1 MFRWIAENYRTF
13 LWAFAL
19 ALAVWVAAVT
29 AADPDETRTLRAS
42 IPIEVIGLDPGMVIR
57 GEVPAAL
64 KLTLRAPHSIWNI
77 LDADPQ
83 SARAI
88 LDLSGLSAGAH
99 TLDVQIQ
106 INARPV
112 QIIAASPRSV
122 TLTLEALTS
131 KSVTLDAELVGEV
144 AIGYQAGSLDVAPQE
159 VILSGA
165 QSQVEKVA
173 RARIA
178 VNIGGAREDIDK
190 TLPIE
195 LLDENGAPV
204 SAVSVSPE
212 AVHVQLPISQQGGY
226 RDVAVK
232 VNASGRVASGYRMTD
247 ISVFPP
253 VVTVY
258 SEDPQL
264 VNNLPGIIETQVLD
278 LQNAQDNITT
288 RLTLNLPAGV
298 SVIGDQA
305 VLIQV
310 GISPIESSI
319 TLSGE
324 QVEVTGLNAGL
335 TAQVSP
341 AAVDVIVS
349 GPVPVLEALARQDVR
364 ITVDLS
370 GLGAG
375 VYQIAPQV
383 EALIANV
390 KVESVLPNAIE
401 VVITPSVT
409 PTPQK

>member
-13 LWAFAL
+13 LWAL
-19 ALAVWVAAVT
+19 ALAIAVWIAAVT
-29 AADPDETRTLRAS
+29 SADPDETRPLRAA
-42 IPIEVIGLDPGMVIR
+42 IPIEIIGQDPGMVIR
-57 GEVPAAL
+57 GEIPANL
-64 KLTLRAPHSIWNI
+64 KLTLRAPRSIWDA

-106 INARPV
+106 INARPA

-122 TLTLEALTS
+122 TLTLEALAS
-131 KSVTLDAELVGEV
+131 KNIALETTLVGEV
-144 AIGYQAGSLDVAPQE
+144 AIGYQAGSLNAALQE
-159 VILSGA
+159 VLLSGA
-165 QSQVEKVA
+165 QSQVEKVSH
-173 RARIA
+173 ARIA
-178 VNIGGAREDIDK
+178 VNIEGAREDVDK

-204 SAVSVSPE
+204 SAVKVSPE
-212 AVHVQLPISQQGGY
+212 TVRVQLPISQQGGY

-232 VNASGRVASGYRMTD
+232 VNTSGRVASGYRMTD

-264 VNNLPGIIETQVLD
+264 VNNLPGVIETQVLD
-278 LQNAQDNITT
+278 LNNAQDNINT
-288 RLTLNLPAGV
+288 RLTLNLPEGI
-298 SVIGDQA
+298 SIIGDPV

-310 GISPIESSI
+310 GVSPIESSV

-324 QVEVTGLNAGL
+324 KVEVTGLSAGL

-341 AAVDVIVS
+341 VIVDVIVS
-349 GPVPVLEALARQDVR
+349 GPLPVLDILARQDIR

-370 GLGAG
+370 GLSAG

-383 EALIANV
+383 ETLIANI
-390 KVESVLPNAIE
+390 KVESVLPNAVE

-409 PTPQK
+409 STPQK